1 MSDQPTI
8 FGSNPNPPAANPAT
22 PANPQN
28 ADPYATLL
36 GMIVNEQGTQKYNSI
51 EDALKGAAHAQQYI
65 AQLKAEKAE
74 LESKVQNVQVDVS
87 KQAELE
93 RTVQELLSRQ
103 SSAAPANPAAPAV
116 DPNAIADLVNKTL
129 EQRTAAERAQANQK
143 EVVTQL
149 MAKFGAE
156 AEAKYTAAAQ
166 ELGLTVAEMNE
177 FAAKSPKAVLK
188 ALGVSEQPAPKPNTF
203 APAPSAVNTA
213 AFQPHQESLI
223 GRNKEKSR
231 IGATTRE
238 LNQEAARAKAMVEEI
253 HAQGASVHDLS
264 DPKVYFKYFGK

>member
-1 MSDQPTI
+1 MSDPTI
-8 FGSNPNPPAANPAT
+8 FNQNQAANPAN
-22 PANPQN
+22 PPVNPQTP
-28 ADPYATLL
+28 DPYANLL
-36 GMIVNEQGTQKYNSI
+36 GMIVNEQGSQKYNSI
-51 EDALKGAAHAQQYI
+51 EDALKGAAHAQAYI

-74 LESKVQNVQVDVS
+74 LENKYNTVQVDVN

-103 SSAAPANPAAPAV
+103 SHQAPANPAANAV
-116 DPNAIADLVNKTL
+116 DPNAIAELVNKTL
-129 EQRTAAERAQANQK
+129 EQRTATERAQANQK
-143 EVVTQL
+143 EVATQL
-149 MAKFGAE
+149 LTKFGTE
-156 AEAKYTAAAQ
+156 AEAKYNAAAQ

-213 AFQPHQESLI
+213 AFQPQQDTFI

-231 IGATTRE
+231 VGATTRE
-238 LNQEAARAKAMVEEI
+238 LNQESARSRAMVDEL
-253 HAQGASVHDLS
+253 HAAGASVHDLS

>member
-1 MSDQPTI
+1 VSDPTI
-8 FGSNPNPPAANPAT
+8 FNNGNPAT
-22 PANPQN
+22 PANPANPQTP
-28 ADPYATLL
+28 DPYANLL
-36 GMIVNEQGTQKYNSI
+36 GMIVNEQGSQKYNSI
-51 EDALKGAAHAQQYI
+51 EDALKGAAHAQAYI

-74 LESKVQNVQVDVS
+74 LENKYNTVQVDVN

-103 SSAAPANPAAPAV
+103 SRTEPANPASATV
-116 DPNAIADLVNKTL
+116 DATTIADLVNKTL
-129 EQRTAAERAQANQK
+129 EQRTVAERAQANQK
-143 EVVTQL
+143 EVATQL
-149 MAKFGAE
+149 LNKFGAE
-156 AEAKYTAAAQ
+156 AEAKYNAAAQ

-188 ALGVSEQPAPKPNTF
+188 ALGVSEQPALKPNTF

-213 AFQPHQESLI
+213 AFQPQQDTFI
-223 GRNKEKSR
+223 GRNKEKAR

-238 LNQEAARAKAMVEEI
+238 LNQEAARARAMVDEI
-253 HAQGASVHDLS
+253 HASGASVHDLT

>member
-1 MSDQPTI
+1 MSDPTI
-8 FGSNPNPPAANPAT
+8 FGNPNTATPAT
-22 PANPQN
+22 PPVN
-28 ADPYATLL
+28 ATQTPDPYANLL
-36 GMIVNEQGTQKYNSI
+36 GMIVNEQGVQKYNSV
-51 EDALKGAAHAQQYI
+51 EDALKSVAHAQSYI

-74 LESKVQNVQVDVS
+74 LENKVQTVQVDVS

-116 DPNAIADLVNKTL
+116 DPNAIAELVNKTL

-143 EVVTQL
+143 EVATQL
-149 MAKFGAE
+149 LTKFGAE
-156 AEAKYTAAAQ
+156 AEAKYNAAAQ

-213 AFQPHQESLI
+213 AFQPHQETFI

-238 LNQEAARAKAMVEEI
+238 LNQEAARARAMVDEI
-253 HAQGASVHDLS
+253 HAAGASVHDLS